1 MKKRLITGLL
11 LSTMVFTGVLAG
23 CGAKEDGKEEKG
35 KVKGT
40 ITVVTSRV
48 DGEKVFEEVEKK
60 FKEKYPEVED
70 VVFESSSDYDNH
82 IRTRMNTKDYGDVLF
97 IPFSMNANPK
107 EYADFFEPL
116 GKVEELEKQYI
127 DVTEADYDGIAY
139 GIPTALNSLGIIY
152 NEDVLKEAGVE
163 KMPTSLEEMVEACEK
178 IKKNTDA
185 IPFYTN
191 YNNTLGVWG
200 GALTSYGGENYRKD
214 TLDKG
219 TAFESGQPIRQVMDL
234 FYALTSKG
242 LTEEDPITG
251 DYGKSQQMLADGKVA
266 MFMMGSQELVEIREM
281 AKNKESIKIAPFP
294 VKFNGETTIAFGA
307 PEVVGINKNS
317 ENKETAKA
325 FLEFISSS
333 ESGYAENLAGL
344 SPKIDSLDKEQLTA
358 LKNNN
363 VVLTAPQ
370 VDPEVDMKYTKIAK
384 EADVARLNG
393 VLQKTI
399 NIGLYPNDNESYEE
413 FVKSSEVKWE
423 KAVKNNEK

>member
-23 CGAKEDGKEEKG
+23 CGAKENDKEEKV
-35 KVKGT
+35 KVKGK
-40 ITVVTSRV
+40 ITVVTNRV

-116 GKVEELEKQYI
+116 GKVEELEKEYI

-163 KMPTSLEEMVEACEK
+163 KMPTSLEEMVEVCEK

-200 GALTSYGGENYRKD
+200 GALTSYGGEDYRKD

>member
-23 CGAKEDGKEEKG
+23 CGAKENDKEEKV
-35 KVKGT
+35 KVKGK
-40 ITVVTSRV
+40 ITVVTNRV

-116 GKVEELEKQYI
+116 GKVEELEKEYI

-163 KMPTSLEEMVEACEK
+163 KMPTSLEEMVEVCEK

-200 GALTSYGGENYRKD
+200 GALTSYGGEDYRKD
-214 TLDKG
+214 TLDKE
-219 TAFESGQPIRQVMDL
+219 TAFKSGQPIRQVMDL

-399 NIGLYPNDNESYEE
+399 NIGLYPNDNESYDE

>member
-23 CGAKEDGKEEKG
+23 CGAKENDKEEKV
-35 KVKGT
+35 KVKGK
-40 ITVVTSRV
+40 ITVVTNRV

-116 GKVEELEKQYI
+116 GKVEELEKEYI

-163 KMPTSLEEMVEACEK
+163 KMPTSLEEMVEVCEK

-358 LKNNN
+358 LKNHN

-399 NIGLYPNDNESYEE
+399 NIGLYPNDNESYDE

>member
-23 CGAKEDGKEEKG
+23 CGAKENDKEEKV
-35 KVKGT
+35 KVKGK
-40 ITVVTSRV
+40 ITVVTNRV

-116 GKVEELEKQYI
+116 GKVEELEKEYI

-163 KMPTSLEEMVEACEK
+163 KMPTSLEEMVEVCEK

-200 GALTSYGGENYRKD
+200 GALTSYGGEDYRKD

-219 TAFESGQPIRQVMDL
+219 TAFESGQSIRQVMDL

-384 EADVARLNG
+384 EADVSRLNG

-399 NIGLYPNDNESYEE
+399 NIGLYPNDNESYDE

>member
-23 CGAKEDGKEEKG
+23 CGAKENDKEEKV
-35 KVKGT
+35 KVKGK
-40 ITVVTSRV
+40 ITVVTNRV

-116 GKVEELEKQYI
+116 GKVEELEKEYI

-163 KMPTSLEEMVEACEK
+163 KMPTSLEEMVEVCEK

-200 GALTSYGGENYRKD
+200 GALTSYGGEDYRKD

-294 VKFNGETTIAFGA
+294 VKFNGEATIAFGA

-384 EADVARLNG
+384 EADVSRLNG

-399 NIGLYPNDNESYEE
+399 NIGLYPNDNESYDE

>member
-23 CGAKEDGKEEKG
+23 CGAKENDKEEKV
-35 KVKGT
+35 KVKGK
-40 ITVVTSRV
+40 ITVVTNRV

-116 GKVEELEKQYI
+116 GKVEELEKEYI

-163 KMPTSLEEMVEACEK
+163 KMPTSLEEMVEVCEK

-200 GALTSYGGENYRKD
+200 GALTSYGGEDYRKD

-399 NIGLYPNDNESYEE
+399 NIGLYPNDNESYDE

>member
-23 CGAKEDGKEEKG
+23 CGAKEDDKEEKG

-152 NEDVLKEAGVE
+152 NEDVLKEAGIE

-358 LKNNN
+358 LKNHN

-370 VDPEVDMKYTKIAK
+370 VDPEVDMQYTKIAK

>member
-23 CGAKEDGKEEKG
+23 CGAKENDKEEKV
-35 KVKGT
+35 KVKGK
-40 ITVVTSRV
+40 ITVVTNRV

-116 GKVEELEKQYI
+116 GKVEELEKEYI

-152 NEDVLKEAGVE
+152 NEDVLKEAGIE
-163 KMPTSLEEMVEACEK
+163 KMPTSLEEMVEVCEK

-200 GALTSYGGENYRKD
+200 GALTSYGGEDYRKD

-399 NIGLYPNDNESYEE
+399 NIGLYPNDNESYDE

>member
-1 MKKRLITGLL
+1 MKKRLITGL
-11 LSTMVFTGVLAG
+11 LSTMVFTGVLVG
-23 CGAKEDGKEEKG
+23 CGAKEDNKDEKG

-48 DGEKVFEEVEKK
+48 DGENVFEEVEQK

-97 IPFSMNANPK
+97 IPFSMNANPS
-107 EYADFFEPL
+107 EYKDFFEPL
-116 GKVEELEKQYI
+116 GKVDELDDEYI

-152 NEDVLKEAGVE
+152 NEDVLKEAGIE

-200 GALTSYGGENYRKD
+200 GALTSYGGEDYRKE

-219 TAFESGQPIRQVMDL
+219 TAFENGQPIRQVMDL
-234 FYALTSKG
+234 FYALTSKE

-281 AKNKESIKIAPFP
+281 AKNKDSIKIASFP
-294 VKFNGETTIAFGA
+294 VKLNDETTIAFGA
-307 PEVVGINKNS
+307 PEVIGVNKNS

-344 SPKIDSLDKEQLTA
+344 SPKIDSLSKDQLDA

-399 NIGLYPNDNESYEE
+399 NIGLYPKDNESYDE
-413 FVKSSEVKWE
+413 FVKSSEAKWE

>member
-23 CGAKEDGKEEKG
+23 CGAKENDKEEKV
-35 KVKGT
+35 KVKGK
-40 ITVVTSRV
+40 ITVVTNRV

-116 GKVEELEKQYI
+116 GKVEELEKEYI

-163 KMPTSLEEMVEACEK
+163 KMPTSLEEMVEVCEK

-399 NIGLYPNDNESYEE
+399 NIGLYPNDNESYDE

>member
-23 CGAKEDGKEEKG
+23 CGAKENDKEEKV
-35 KVKGT
+35 KVKGK
-40 ITVVTSRV
+40 ITVVTNRV

-116 GKVEELEKQYI
+116 GKVEELEKEYI

-163 KMPTSLEEMVEACEK
+163 KMPTSLEEMVEVCEK

-200 GALTSYGGENYRKD
+200 GALTSYGGEDYRKD

-251 DYGKSQQMLADGKVA
+251 DYGKSQQMLADGKIA

>member
-23 CGAKEDGKEEKG
+23 CGAKEDDKEEKG

-163 KMPTSLEEMVEACEK
+163 KCL
-178 IKKNTDA
+178 
-185 IPFYTN
+185 
-191 YNNTLGVWG
+191 LH
-200 GALTSYGGENYRKD
+200 
-214 TLDKG
+214 
-219 TAFESGQPIRQVMDL
+219 
-234 FYALTSKG
+234 
-242 LTEEDPITG
+242 
-251 DYGKSQQMLADGKVA
+251 
-266 MFMMGSQELVEIREM
+266 
-281 AKNKESIKIAPFP
+281 
-294 VKFNGETTIAFGA
+294 
-307 PEVVGINKNS
+307 
-317 ENKETAKA
+317 
-325 FLEFISSS
+325 
-333 ESGYAENLAGL
+333 
-344 SPKIDSLDKEQLTA
+344 
-358 LKNNN
+358 
-363 VVLTAPQ
+363 
-370 VDPEVDMKYTKIAK
+370 
-384 EADVARLNG
+384 
-393 VLQKTI
+393 
-399 NIGLYPNDNESYEE
+399 
-413 FVKSSEVKWE
+413 
-423 KAVKNNEK
+423 

>member
-23 CGAKEDGKEEKG
+23 CGAKENDKEEKV
-35 KVKGT
+35 KVKGK
-40 ITVVTSRV
+40 ITVVTNRV

-116 GKVEELEKQYI
+116 GKVEELEKEYI

-163 KMPTSLEEMVEACEK
+163 KMPTSLEEMVEVCEK

-200 GALTSYGGENYRKD
+200 GALTSYGGEDYRKD

-251 DYGKSQQMLADGKVA
+251 DYGKSQQMLADGKVT

-399 NIGLYPNDNESYEE
+399 NIGLYPNDNESYDE

>member
-23 CGAKEDGKEEKG
+23 CGAKENDKEEKV
-35 KVKGT
+35 KVKGK
-40 ITVVTSRV
+40 ITVVTNRV

-82 IRTRMNTKDYGDVLF
+82 IRTRMNTKDYGEVLF

-116 GKVEELEKQYI
+116 GKVEELEKEYI

-399 NIGLYPNDNESYEE
+399 NIGLYPNDNESYDE

>member
-23 CGAKEDGKEEKG
+23 CGAKEDDKEEKG

>member
-23 CGAKEDGKEEKG
+23 CGAKENDKEEKV
-35 KVKGT
+35 KVKGK
-40 ITVVTSRV
+40 ITVVTNRV

-116 GKVEELEKQYI
+116 GKAEELEKEYI

-163 KMPTSLEEMVEACEK
+163 KMPTSLEEMVEVCEK

-200 GALTSYGGENYRKD
+200 GALTSYGGEDYRKD

-399 NIGLYPNDNESYEE
+399 NIGLYPNDNESYDE

>member
-23 CGAKEDGKEEKG
+23 CGAKENDKEEKV
-35 KVKGT
+35 KVKGK
-40 ITVVTSRV
+40 ITVVTNRV

-116 GKVEELEKQYI
+116 GKVEELEKEYI

-163 KMPTSLEEMVEACEK
+163 KMPTSLEEMVEVCEK

-200 GALTSYGGENYRKD
+200 GALTSYGGEDYRKD

-384 EADVARLNG
+384 EADVARLN
-393 VLQKTI
+393 
-399 NIGLYPNDNESYEE
+399 
-413 FVKSSEVKWE
+413 
-423 KAVKNNEK
+423 